1 MPKIFKFAMIVI
13 LFITFVGVISA
24 ATPPTRDSKQSHLL
38 TTHALITSDFSGVEA
53 APITNAI
60 RSWMKETSND
70 ITVLPPEQSDSMFY
84 EMLIRG
90 SVSAIS
96 DMALMYSD
104 ENKDPWGEDCR
115 NNFYIIRTT
124 SRDPL
129 VKALDNREGDPASG
143 VLAFT
148 YLGCFFKYIVV
159 VGDRMHN
166 EELMYTTMLHELGHM
181 WGLPDNER
189 GQLSVMN
196 GIYPMAPCITKTDL
210 FETYEVFG
218 KSVHVPTK
226 GGCTP
231 HTTTTKHSTK

>member
-1 MPKIFKFAMIVI
+1 MSKIFKFVTIVI
-13 LFITFVGVISA
+13 LFITFVGVLSA
-24 ATPPTRDSKQSHLL
+24 AEKPSRDPKKSHLL

-53 APITNAI
+53 IHIANAI

-90 SVSAIS
+90 STSIIS
-96 DMALMYSD
+96 NMALTYPD
-104 ENKDPWGEDCR
+104 ENKDPWAEDCR

-129 VKALDNREGDPASG
+129 VKALDNRDNDSASG

-159 VGDRMHN
+159 VADRMN
-166 EELMYTTMLHELGHM
+166 DEKLLYTTMLHELGHM
-181 WGLPDNER
+181 WGLSDNER

-196 GIYPMAPCITKTDL
+196 GYYPMAPCITKADL
-210 FETYEVFG
+210 FETYEIFG
-218 KSVHVPTK
+218 KSIHVPTK
-226 GGCTP
+226 GGCIP
-231 HTTTTKHSTK
+231 PTTKQLVK